1 MNKKD
6 VIEFFDCC
14 AQSWDEEMIKNDDTI
29 NKILDNAKVEK
40 DMDVLDVACGTGVL
54 FDFYLK
60 RGVSAVY
67 GIDISP
73 EMIKTASGK
82 YMDDPTI
89 HLICGDVE
97 KYSFDRLFDR
107 IVVYNALPHFQS
119 PKRLIN
125 ILSGLLN
132 EDGRLTVAHGMSR
145 EAINEHHRGS
155 ARKVSNELISAEELK
170 TVFED
175 YLEIETVISDDK
187 MYQVS
192 GLKRK

>member
-14 AQSWDEEMIKNDDTI
+14 AQSWDEEMTKNDDTI